1 MGCVVDELGDFILGT
16 GAHRIAVYHEAIGD
30 PARTLESLRCFA
42 EYVVPQL
49 TPGR

>member
-1 MGCVVDELGDFILGT
+1 MGCVIDELGDFILGT

-30 PARTLESLRCFA
+30 PAPTLEPLRCFA
-42 EYVVPQL
+42 EYVIPQL